1 MKGEGR
7 DEQGGKLAVAPLAV
21 RRSHHQRRAGLNK
34 NFLHER
40 MVGREAQLTKRVG
53 LEIRILIEDHHDL
66 IQLHDDRLAMAARN
80 HMTLKFPH
88 LWRIE
93 RPIVI
98 VVNFGPN
105 LWGSATDLGVLLFI

>member
-1 MKGEGR
+1 
-7 DEQGGKLAVAPLAV
+7 
-21 RRSHHQRRAGLNK
+21 
-34 NFLHER
+34 
-40 MVGREAQLTKRVG
+40 
-53 LEIRILIEDHHDL
+53 
-66 IQLHDDRLAMAARN
+66 MAARN
-80 HMTLKFPH
+80 HVTLKFPH